1 MCPIVNIKMIV
12 TVQLQPIKSKHKP
25 LKYGVRLKSD
35 HTVDFLFILAEQHR
49 AIYFPVKLLKK
60 MVFAKR
66 LH

>member
-1 MCPIVNIKMIV
+1 MSPIINIKMIV

-25 LKYGVRLKSD
+25 LKYGVGLKSY

-49 AIYFPVKLLKK
+49 TIYLPVKLLKK
-60 MVFAKR
+60 MVFAER